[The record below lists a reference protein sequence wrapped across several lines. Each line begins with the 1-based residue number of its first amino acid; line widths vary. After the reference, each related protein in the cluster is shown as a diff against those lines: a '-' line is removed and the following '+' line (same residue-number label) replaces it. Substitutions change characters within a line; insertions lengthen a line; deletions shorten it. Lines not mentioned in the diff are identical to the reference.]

1 MPLFRSLRSQI
12 FLPFAALIVTAI
24 LGLGVWLAT
33 RTFSQ
38 QKTQL
43 GLRLGGLVQTVALS
57 KFPLN
62 QSVCEQLKGLTG
74 AEFALRDN
82 LGVQIASTL
91 SGANLPTGPQAM
103 SLGEGNSLVFDF
115 EKVWRVGERD
125 FYWSKVKL
133 PSRTEPPLANELNVL
148 FPSSDLEQL
157 RRKALWPT
165 VGIASGASVL
175 AILLAAALAQRITK
189 PLSQVRSQISRLAE
203 GDMATR
209 LGFERTDELGLLGAD
224 VDTLA
229 DRLTNFESTI
239 RRMERIRS
247 LGMLSG
253 GLVHQL
259 RNSAT
264 GARLA
269 IDLHRESCPQGAT
282 DESLEVAIRQLQLM
296 DRFIQKFLKLG
307 ERKHASDEQLDL
319 AALIASTI
327 SLVTP
332 FARHHQVKMVFQR
345 PTGDFFILG
354 DRESMEDL
362 LLNLWLN
369 AIEAVASKPLD
380 GGERT
385 VRTELATAQSRITLS
400 VLDNGPGVDSSVAG
414 DLFEP
419 FVSGKPDGAGIGL
432 AVAREIC
439 VAHGGT
445 IRWERRDGLTC
456 FLVEL
461 PTAKP

>member
-1 MPLFRSLRSQI
+1 VSLFRSLRSQI

-82 LGVQIASTL
+82 VGVQIASTL
-91 SGANLPTGPQAM
+91 SGANLPTGPQAV
-103 SLGEGNSLVFDF
+103 SLGEGKGLLFDF
-115 EKVWRVGERD
+115 EIVWRVGERD

-229 DRLTNFESTI
+229 ERLTNFESTI
-239 RRMERIRS
+239 RRMERIRA

-269 IDLHRESCPQGAT
+269 IDIHRESCPLGAT
-282 DESLEVAIRQLQLM
+282 DESLEVAGRQLQLM

-319 AALIASTI
+319 ATLIAATI
-327 SLVTP
+327 SLVMP
-332 FARHHQVKMVFQR
+332 FARHHQVNMVFQTPSSEFMIR
-345 PTGDFFILG
+345 G

-369 AIEAVASKPLD
+369 AIEAVATKPLD
-380 GGERT
+380 GGDRT
-385 VRTELATAQSRITLS
+385 VTTELTKAQGRILLN
-400 VLDNGPGVDSSVAG
+400 VLDNGPGVESSVAG
-414 DLFEP
+414 DLFEA
-419 FVSGKPDGAGIGL
+419 FVSGKSDGAGIGL

>member
-1 MPLFRSLRSQI
+1 MSLFRSLRSQI
-12 FLPFAALIVTAI
+12 FLPFAGLIVAAI
-24 LGLGVWLAT
+24 LGLGVWLAA
-33 RTFSQ
+33 RTFSD
-38 QKTQL
+38 QKSQL
-43 GLRLGGLVQTVALS
+43 GLRLGGLIQTVALS

-62 QSVCEQLKGLTG
+62 QSVCEQLKGLSG
-74 AEFALRDN
+74 AEFALRDKQ
-82 LGVQIASTL
+82 GVQIASTL
-91 SGANLPTGPQAM
+91 SGIALPAGPPAV
-103 SLGEGNSLVFDF
+103 SLGEDESLSFDF
-115 EKVWRVGERD
+115 EKVWRLGEQD
-125 FYWSKVKL
+125 YYWSKVKF
-133 PSRTEPPLANELNVL
+133 PSRTEPPIASELNVL

-165 VGIASGASVL
+165 VGIAGVASAL

-224 VDTLA
+224 VDILA
-229 DRLTNFESTI
+229 DRLTNFEATI
-239 RRMERIRS
+239 RRMERIRA

-269 IDLHRESCPQGAT
+269 IDLHRESCPLGAT
-282 DESLEVAIRQLQLM
+282 DESLEVAGRQLQLM

-327 SLVTP
+327 SLVMP
-332 FARHHQVKMVFQR
+332 FARHHQVRMIFQYPKGEFQIR
-345 PTGDFFILG
+345 G

-380 GGERT
+380 GSDRT
-385 VRTELATAQSRITLS
+385 VTTELSEDRGRISLS

-419 FVSGKPDGAGIGL
+419 FVSGKSDGAGIGL

-439 VAHGGT
+439 EAHGGT
-445 IRWERRDGLTC
+445 IGWERRDRLTC
-456 FLVEL
+456 FLIEL
-461 PTAKP
+461 PAAKS

>member
-1 MPLFRSLRSQI
+1 MSPLRSLRSQI
-12 FLPFAALIVTAI
+12 FFPFAGLIVAAV
-24 LGLGVWLAT
+24 LGLGIWLAT
-33 RTFSQ
+33 RTFTQ

-74 AEFALRDN
+74 AEFALRDER
-82 LGVQIASTL
+82 GTQIASTL
-91 SGANLPTGPQAM
+91 TGVDFPPGPQAV
-103 SLGEGNSLVFDF
+103 SLAREESLAFDF
-115 EKVWRVGERD
+115 EKIWRVGDRD
-125 FYWSKVKL
+125 YYWSKVRL
-133 PSRTEPPLANELNVL
+133 PFRNELPNASELNVL

-157 RRKALWPT
+157 RREALWPT
-165 VGIASGASVL
+165 VGITAAASTL

-203 GDMATR
+203 GDMTTR

-229 DRLTNFESTI
+229 DRLRNFESTI
-239 RRMERIRS
+239 RRMERLRA

-269 IDLHRESCPQGAT
+269 IDLHRESCPLGGN
-282 DESLEVAIRQLQLM
+282 DESLEVAARQLQLM

-307 ERKHASDEQLDL
+307 ERKHASEEPLDL
-319 AALIASTI
+319 SALITSTM

-332 FARHHQVKMVFQR
+332 FAKHHQVKMISPV
-345 PTGDFFILG
+345 PVGDFWIRG

-369 AIEAVASKPLD
+369 AIEAVATKPLD
-380 GGERT
+380 SDERT
-385 VRTELATAQSRITLS
+385 VTTKMDKAQDRILLS

-439 VAHGGT
+439 MAHGGT
-445 IRWERRDGLTC
+445 IRWERREGLTC
-456 FLVEL
+456 FLIEL
-461 PTAKP
+461 SAVQP